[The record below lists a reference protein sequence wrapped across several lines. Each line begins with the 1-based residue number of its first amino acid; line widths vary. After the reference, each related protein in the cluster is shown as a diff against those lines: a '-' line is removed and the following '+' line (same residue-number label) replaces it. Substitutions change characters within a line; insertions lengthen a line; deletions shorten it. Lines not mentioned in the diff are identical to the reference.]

1 MANNES
7 VESEAADDTPQW
19 PTPKFHFS
27 VDLGHGGTA
36 SFSEVSGMN
45 VEPQIIEYQFG
56 DDKNFT
62 RAIMPRLK
70 KNDNVTLKKGIFK
83 GDTVFRDWYNKITM
97 NTLERTDVKITLM
110 DEKGGVLML
119 WTLKN
124 AWPTHITVTD
134 LKADGNEVAV
144 ETLEL
149 AHEGLTQ
156 TKGF

>member
-1 MANNES
+1 MANNGS
-7 VESEAADDTPQW
+7 GQSEAADNPTRW
-19 PTPKFHFS
+19 PVPEFHFS
-27 VDLGHGGTA
+27 VDLGIGGTA
-36 SFSEVSGMN
+36 SFHEVSGMN
-45 VEPQIIEYQFG
+45 VESQITEDRFG

-62 RAIMPRLK
+62 KAKMPGLK
-70 KNDNVTLKKGIFK
+70 KYNNVTLKKGIFK

-97 NTLERTDVKITLM
+97 NTIDRTDVKITLM

-124 AWPTHITVTD
+124 AWPTRITVTD
-134 LKADGNEVAV
+134 LKADGNEVEF